1 MRLVAYRL
9 VTPRYSALADGSP
22 SLQLAGMIPN
32 EVIVSTK
39 ICKQALTV
47 QALCALMRLVTHR
60 LITPRYS
67 ALADGSPSL
76 QLAGMIP
83 NEVIVSTKI
92 CKQALTVQALCALM
106 RLVTHRLITPRYSA
120 LANSGPSLWLAGMIP
135 KQVIVSLKRCEPSTV
150 QALCALMRLVTHRLV
165 TPRYS
170 ALADSG
176 PSLWLA
182 GMIPKQ
188 VIVSTKRCEPST
200 VQALCALMRLVTYR
214 LVTPRYSALAD
225 SGPSLRLAVIIP
237 KEVIVSTKRCEPSPI
252 QTLCALMR

>member
-1 MRLVAYRL
+1 MRLVTYRL

-22 SLQLAGMIPN
+22 SLQLAGMIPK

-39 ICKQALTV
+39 ICKQAFTV
-47 QALCALMRLVTHR
+47 QAVCALMRLVTHR
-60 LITPRYS
+60 LI
-67 ALADGSPSL
+67 
-76 QLAGMIP
+76 
-83 NEVIVSTKI
+83 
-92 CKQALTVQALCALM
+92 
-106 RLVTHRLITPRYSA
+106 
-120 LANSGPSLWLAGMIP
+120 
-135 KQVIVSLKRCEPSTV
+135 
-150 QALCALMRLVTHRLV
+150 

-188 VIVSTKRCEPST
+188 VIVSIKRCKPST

-225 SGPSLRLAVIIP
+225 DGPSLRLVVMIP
-237 KEVIVSTKRCEPSPI
+237 KEVIVSTKRWEPSPF